1 MTQRSKFAEAA
12 KACKG
17 ISSRKARNSCVAQ
30 QFGGHG
36 HARKRGRGSK
46 QRRRAAFGGMSR
58 KQYVEVAKILRSAP
72 ACATQLADRFAEM
85 FKADNSSFDVQ
96 RFRQATFGRFRR

>member
-46 QRRRAAFGGMSR
+46 QRRRAAFQGMTKKDYIEAAR
-58 KQYVEVAKILRSAP
+58 ILKGAGDCGR
-72 ACATQLADRFAEM
+72 QLADEFASMFARDNPRFD
-85 FKADNSSFDVQ
+85 KA
-96 RFRQATFGRFRR
+96 RFTKAAFGRG